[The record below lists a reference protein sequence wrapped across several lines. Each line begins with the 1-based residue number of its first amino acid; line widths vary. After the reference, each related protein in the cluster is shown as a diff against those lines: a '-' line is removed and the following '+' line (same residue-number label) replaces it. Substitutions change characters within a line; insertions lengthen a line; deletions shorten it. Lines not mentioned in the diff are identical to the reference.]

1 MTRIIVRCV
10 VAFAVAS
17 LLAACGASTQGPTT
31 WLDRP
36 LDGVTLPMG
45 PVTIQAHA
53 SDVDGVA
60 SFEFFVGDTSL
71 VSVPAEGF
79 RLCEATAA
87 WNPAAPGTYNIHAR
101 ATDSQGNVGP
111 YATSTVTVGQLSLA
125 SPTPTS
131 SPAYAAPT
139 ASGTHA
145 APTSTPTRPPSA
157 SATRVPPTPTPTRP
171 PSASA
176 TRVPPTPT
184 LTHVPPT
191 ATRVPPTFTPTT
203 PPPAPSIVSFQ
214 ADPSSLVVGQCA
226 TLSWGVEGE
235 LIGVWL
241 DGEGVGQYD
250 ARDKCPGSTTT
261 YTLVARS
268 AGGEDTDSV
277 TVTVSQPQPTATQPL
292 RADLAITDLR
302 AEPPSHQVLG
312 DVTNHGPG
320 TVTDVTVQLSCQ
332 WDEYDT
338 IENVHHQGQ
347 MGPVPIFIGTLN
359 PGRTQ
364 VFNTGVTVSPG
375 SYQVSFSCSIQ
386 VPFNDPN
393 PGNNSHSEQGW

>member
-10 VAFAVAS
+10 AVFAVAS

-36 LDGVTLPMG
+36 LDGVTLPLG

-53 SDVDGVA
+53 SDADGVA
-60 SFEFFVGDTSL
+60 SFEFFVYDNPL
-71 VSVPAEGF
+71 VTVPVESS

-87 WNPAAPGTYNIHAR
+87 WNPTEPGTYSIYAR
-101 ATDSQGNVGP
+101 ATDSRGNVGP
-111 YATSTVTVGQLSLA
+111 YATSKVTVGQASQA

-131 SPAYAAPT
+131 SPVYAAPT
-139 ASGTHA
+139 VPATRA
-145 APTSTPTRPPSA
+145 APTSTPTHPPSP
-157 SATRVPPTPTPTRP
+157 SGTPVPPTPTPTRSLSP
-171 PSASA
+171 SA
-176 TRVPPTPT
+176 TR
-184 LTHVPPT
+184 VPPT
-191 ATRVPPTFTPTT
+191 ATRVPPTSTPTV

-214 ADPSSLVVGQCA
+214 ANPPSLVVGQC
-226 TLSWGVEGE
+226 TNLSWAVEGD

-250 ARDKCPGSTTT
+250 GRDKCPGSTTT
-261 YTLVARS
+261 YILVARS

-277 TVTVSQPQPTATQPL
+277 TVTVAQPQPTATQPL

-302 AEPPSHQVLG
+302 AEPPSHEVLG
-312 DVTNHGPG
+312 DITNHGPG

-338 IENVHHQGQ
+338 IDYAHHPGQ

-364 VFNTGVTVSPG
+364 VFNTGVIVSPG
-375 SYQVSFSCSIQ
+375 LYEVSFSCSIQ

-393 PGNNSHSEQGW
+393 LGNNSHSEQGW

>member
-10 VAFAVAS
+10 VVFAVAS

-36 LDGVTLPMG
+36 LDGATLPVG

-53 SDVDGVA
+53 SDVDGVS
-60 SFEFFVGDTSL
+60 SFEFFVDDDPL
-71 VSVPAEGF
+71 VTITAEGF

-87 WNPAAPGTYNIHAR
+87 WNPTEPGTYIVRAR
-101 ATDSQGNVGP
+101 AADPQGNVGP
-111 YATSTVTVGQLSLA
+111 EASSSVTIGELA
-125 SPTPTS
+125 QAKPTPTS
-131 SPAYAAPT
+131 SPAYAAPAASATHT
-139 ASGTHA
+139 APA
-145 APTSTPTRPPSA
+145 STPTRPPSVT
-157 SATRVPPTPTPTRP
+157 ATRVPPTPTPTRP
-171 PSASA
+171 PAPTA
-176 TRVPPTPT
+176 TR
-184 LTHVPPT
+184 VPPT
-191 ATRVPPTFTPTT
+191 ATRVPPTPTPTT

-214 ADPSSLVVGQCA
+214 ANPPSIVVGQCT
-226 TLSWGVEGE
+226 TLSWAVEGDV
-235 LIGVWL
+235 IGVWL
-241 DGEGVGQYD
+241 DGEGAGQYD
-250 ARDKCPGSTTT
+250 ARDKCPDRTTT

-277 TVTVSQPQPTATQPL
+277 TVTVSQPQPTATLPL

-312 DVTNHGPG
+312 DITNHGPG

-338 IENVHHQGQ
+338 IENVHHPGQ
-347 MGPVPIFIGTLN
+347 MGPTPIFIGTLN

-364 VFNTGVTVSPG
+364 VFNTGVIVSPG